1 MKQSFGIFI
10 VACLFFL
17 SSCTITTQAQAQ
29 AQGQEL
35 GLADYLKSVMLNN
48 VVSEFAEHFPYSGQ
62 RLWVSSAHN
71 AAQNNDVLESLLT
84 KKGYFICKEDDGGV
98 VGVCQSEVSSFLV
111 QLDSSSGVYRT
122 GISVNGKV
130 QVSRFYSI
138 SVADEVVPVSSFYVR
153 KKEDVDEPLVEQLK
167 SIPAKQ
173 LPVLEEPIKEAL
185 AVNVDLVEAPPPVFW
200 QVQVMASV
208 GEAVMLAT
216 QKALSKSGVE
226 SVVVFEAPFYKLRV
240 GPYFTKQATWA
251 AQKELRKRFAGAF
264 AVKG

>member
-1 MKQSFGIFI
+1 MKQSLGIFI

-17 SSCTITTQAQAQ
+17 SSCSNISQAQDTN
-29 AQGQEL
+29 L
-35 GLADYLKSVMLNN
+35 GLADHLKFIILND
-48 VVSEFAEHFPYSGQ
+48 VASEFAEHFPYHGQ
-62 RLWVSSAHN
+62 SLWVSSAHN

-84 KKGYFICKEDDGGV
+84 KKGYFICKEDDGGG

-185 AVNVDLVEAPPPVFW
+185 AVNVELEEAPPPVFW

-208 GEAVMLAT
+208 GEAAMLAT

-226 SVVVFEAPFYKLRV
+226 IVVVFEAPFYKLRV